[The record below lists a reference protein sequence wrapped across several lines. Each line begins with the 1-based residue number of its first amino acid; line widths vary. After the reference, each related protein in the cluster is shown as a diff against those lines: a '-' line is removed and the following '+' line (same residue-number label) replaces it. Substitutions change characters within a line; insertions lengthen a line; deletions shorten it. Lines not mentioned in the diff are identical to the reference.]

1 MFVING
7 MRKLYWLQVPV
18 CGVICGVLAE
28 RSDIKVLKDEQ
39 SVQEAV

>member
-18 CGVICGVLAE
+18 CGAIAE
-28 RSDIKVLKDEQ
+28 FWRSDQKKVLKDEQ
-39 SVQEAV
+39 SVQVAV